1 MTSTIS
7 GEDDLVGLYDLS
19 IRLEE
24 AMDTLTAIRTGQVDA
39 LVVRSGEREQIYT
52 LKGANHT
59 YRILFEMLNEGAL
72 TLGADASILF
82 ANTRFAELVG
92 CPLERVSGASFA
104 AFVAPADRDRFAE
117 LLATG
122 LQSNSKGEISLMH
135 SSGRQVPAMVS
146 LNHVPVEGAR
156 NTCSAVVSD
165 LTDLRAAQEALE
177 RSNSELEIRVDAR
190 TAELIQANRALQSEI
205 TERGRLEEELRQQT
219 AELAEAHQRKDEFL
233 SMLAH
238 ELRNPLAPI
247 LYSTQALELLAHEQ
261 PAIQRH
267 CGVIER
273 QVQHMAR
280 LVDDLLDVSRITRG
294 SIVLRKEVISLHEI
308 VERAVESV
316 RPLVESREHSLRV
329 SLPAKSLWLEVD
341 ATRLE
346 QVLVNLLT
354 NAAKYSDRG
363 GDITI
368 TAERQGRRTVVR
380 VKDTGIGIPADLLPH
395 VFDLFVQEQQSLD
408 RAQGGLGI
416 GLTLVKGLVESH
428 GGAIT
433 AHSEGPGS
441 DSEFVVTL
449 PSAAAP
455 APADTPPAPPVTV
468 RRAGVRVLI
477 VEDNPESAETLTELL
492 ELWGHEVCHAAEGA
506 EALDLAHTFRPDV
519 ALVDIGLPGMDGYAL
534 ARRLRSEANGQPPLL
549 VAITGYGRDDDR
561 RKSREAGFD
570 HHLVKPI
577 DLQTLRQLV
586 TEAPAR

>member
-1 MTSTIS
+1 MNSTMTD
-7 GEDDLVGLYDLS
+7 EDDLVGLYDLS

-39 LVVRSGEREQIYT
+39 LVVRSGETEQVYT

-72 TLGADASILF
+72 TLGADAFILF
-82 ANTRFAELVG
+82 ANSRFADLVG
-92 CPLERVSGASFA
+92 SPLEKVSGASFA
-104 AFVAPADRDRFAE
+104 SFVAPSDRRRFAE
-117 LLATG
+117 LLSTG
-122 LQSNSKGEISLMH
+122 LRSNSKGEISLIH
-135 SSGRQVPAMVS
+135 SSGRRVPAMVS

-156 NTCSAVVSD
+156 DTCSAVVSD
-165 LTDLRAAQEALE
+165 LTDLRAAQDALE

-190 TAELIQANRALQSEI
+190 TAELIQANSALQAEI
-205 TERGRLEEELRQQT
+205 AERSRLEEELRQQT

-247 LYSTQALELLAHEQ
+247 LYSTQALEILAKEQ
-261 PAIQRH
+261 PAVQRH
-267 CGVIER
+267 RGVIER

-294 SIVLRKEVISLHEI
+294 SIVLRKEVISLDEI
-308 VERAVESV
+308 VECAVESV
-316 RPLVESREHSLRV
+316 RPLVESREHTLHI
-329 SLPAKSLWLEVD
+329 SLPAEPLWLEVD

-368 TAERQGRRTVVR
+368 TAELRGPRTVVR
-380 VKDTGIGIPADLLPH
+380 VKDTGIGIPADLLPN
-395 VFDLFVQEQQSLD
+395 VFDLFVQEQRSLD

-428 GGAIT
+428 GGKIV
-433 AHSEGPGS
+433 AHSNGPGCG
-441 DSEFVVTL
+441 SEFVVTL
-449 PSAAAP
+449 PSASRP
-455 APADTPPAPPVTV
+455 APAETPPEPSVLA
-468 RRAGVRVLI
+468 RRVGVRVLI
-477 VEDNPESAETLTELL
+477 VEDNADSADTLTELL

-506 EALDLAHTFRPDV
+506 EAVEIAREFLPDV
-519 ALVDIGLPGMDGYAL
+519 ALVDIGLPGMDGYEV
-534 ARRLRSEANGQPPLL
+534 ARRLRAQAAGSPPLL
-549 VAITGYGRDDDR
+549 IALTGYGREDDR
-561 RKSREAGFD
+561 RKSREAGFH

-577 DLQTLRQLV
+577 DLQTLRHLV